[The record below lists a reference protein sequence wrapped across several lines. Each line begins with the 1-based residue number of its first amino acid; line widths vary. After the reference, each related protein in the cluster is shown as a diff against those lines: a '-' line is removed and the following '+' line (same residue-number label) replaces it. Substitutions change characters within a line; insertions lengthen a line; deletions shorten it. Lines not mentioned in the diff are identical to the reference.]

1 MSLRSLRGSIGRQFD
16 AFRRSW
22 ATPRKVFPTYPV
34 RNAGVR
40 CLPQGFVGGSMKNLR
55 SSSRRNFLSG
65 TAALA
70 ATAALAP
77 LRAARA
83 QGPAK
88 QKTRLVL
95 LGTGVSQQLVRA
107 GVPLNT
113 LRHIFITHHHS
124 DHDLDYGNLI
134 YNAWASGLRA
144 GVDAWG
150 PPPIKAMTEAYWQL
164 NRFDIETR
172 IADEGRPD
180 LRKLVTA
187 HEFAEPGLV
196 MQNSDVKVT
205 AARVRHPP
213 IVHAYA
219 YRFDSADRSIVISGD
234 TAYSPE
240 LIALARGADVL
251 VHEAMHLGGLES
263 LLKRVPNA
271 ATLREHLLAS
281 HTATEDIGKVA
292 AEAGVKTLVLSHF
305 VPQDDDSITDGMWME
320 GVRKHYGGTIV
331 VGRDLMEI

>member
-1 MSLRSLRGSIGRQFD
+1 
-16 AFRRSW
+16 
-22 ATPRKVFPTYPV
+22 
-34 RNAGVR
+34 
-40 CLPQGFVGGSMKNLR
+40 MKNLR

-95 LGTGVSQQLVRA
+95 LGTGGGPRVIPNGRARPANLIVANGVPYVIDCGSGVSQQLVRA

-113 LRHIFITHHHS
+113 LRHVFITHHHS

-144 GVDAWG
+144 GVDAYG

-187 HEFAEPGLV
+187 HEFAEPGPV
-196 MQNSDVKVT
+196 MQNADVKVT

-234 TAYSPE
+234 TAYSSE
-240 LIALARGADVL
+240 LIALAKGADVL
-251 VHEAMHLGGLES
+251 VHETMHLGGLES

-292 AEAGVKTLVLSHF
+292 AAAGVKTLVLSHL
-305 VPQDDDSITDGMWME
+305 VPSDDNSITDDMWAE
-320 GVRKHYGGTIV
+320 GVRKHYAGQII
-331 VGRDLMEI
+331 VGRDLLEI

>member
-1 MSLRSLRGSIGRQFD
+1 MQ
-16 AFRRSW
+16 
-22 ATPRKVFPTYPV
+22 VFPISP
-34 RNAGVR
+34 
-40 CLPQGFVGGSMKNLR
+40 
-55 SSSRRNFLSG
+55 SRRDFLSG

-88 QKTRLVL
+88 LKTRLVL
-95 LGTGVSQQLVRA
+95 LGTGGGPRVIPNGRAKPANLIVANGVPYVIDCGSGVSQQLVRA

-113 LRHIFITHHHS
+113 LRYVFITHHHS

-134 YNAWASGLRA
+134 YNAWQWGLRA
-144 GVDAWG
+144 PVDAYG
-150 PPPIKAMTEAYWQL
+150 PPPIVAMTEAYFQL

-187 HEFAEPGLV
+187 HEFSEPGPV
-196 MQNSDVKVT
+196 MQNADVKVT

-219 YRFDSADRSIVISGD
+219 YRFDAADRSIVISGD

-240 LIALARGADVL
+240 LIALAKGADVL
-251 VHEAMHLGGLES
+251 VHETMHLGGLES

-271 ATLREHLLAS
+271 ATLRDFLFKD
-281 HTATEDIGKVA
+281 TATTEDIGKVA
-292 AEAGVKTLVLSHF
+292 AAAGVKTLVLSHF
-305 VPQDDDSITDGMWME
+305 VPPDDNSITDDMWME

-331 VGRDLMEI
+331 VGRDLLEI